1 MKPRLDTTMQK
12 GSVEQELDEMIVLA
26 NTMKRQVLE
35 IRRAG
40 QILCDVVSRNG
51 CIYWCGN
58 GGSAAESSHLA
69 AELVGR
75 YEQERRPIS
84 SHALTVDTS
93 AMTAIAND
101 YGFEEAFARQI
112 QACGRREDALVALST
127 SGMSQNVIRCVE
139 EARHI
144 GLKTI
149 GLVGC
154 DGGRLAE
161 KVDVIIRVESGRTSR
176 IQEMHL
182 IVGHILCGI
191 IERSSADIT
200 EER

>member
-1 MKPRLDTTMQK
+1 MQK
-12 GSVEQELDEMIVLA
+12 GNVEKEFDEMIVLA
-26 NTMKRQVLE
+26 NNMKRQVLE

-40 QILCDVVSRNG
+40 QILCDVVSSNG

-58 GGSAAESSHLA
+58 GGSASESSHLA

-75 YEQERRPIS
+75 YERERRPIS

-93 AMTAIAND
+93 AMTAIGND

-112 QACGRREDALVALST
+112 QAHGRKEDALVALST

-139 EARHI
+139 EAKDI

-149 GLVGC
+149 GLVGM

-161 KVDVIIRVESGRTSR
+161 EVDVVIRVQSERTSR

-182 IVGHILCGI
+182 IIGHILCGI
-191 IERSSADIT
+191 IENDSGTIRR
-200 EER
+200 ER